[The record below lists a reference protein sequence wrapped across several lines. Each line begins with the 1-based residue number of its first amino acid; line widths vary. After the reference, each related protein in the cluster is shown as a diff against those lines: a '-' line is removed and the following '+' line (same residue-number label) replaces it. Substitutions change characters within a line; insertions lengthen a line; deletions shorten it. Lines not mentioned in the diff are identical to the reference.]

1 MAQVD
6 EWIGVKV
13 APEHVGGERVVRRDL
28 GGGYGGGGCSELRRC
43 RLTVAVEEVEE
54 GREESIERVSDEG
67 ESEGI
72 LVCGGPK
79 DCTEL
84 GGGVVLREMILSE
97 ERGLN

>member
-1 MAQVD
+1 
-6 EWIGVKV
+6 
-13 APEHVGGERVVRRDL
+13 
-28 GGGYGGGGCSELRRC
+28 
-43 RLTVAVEEVEE
+43 VEEVEE